1 MTDWKPKDLPTAR
14 AFARRKALEAVPDW
28 ADPETA
34 ERFVTSTIGALLE
47 EGVDI
52 ATLADRAVA
61 DIKLRFEVYRET
73 LRKEAERELNRRYLN
88 TPNIFLSR

>member
-1 MTDWKPKDLPTAR
+1 MTDWKPKNLPTAR

-34 ERFVTSTIGALLE
+34 ERFVTSTVGALLE
-47 EGVDI
+47 EGVDL

-61 DIKLRFEVYRET
+61 DIKFRFEVYRET
-73 LRKEAERELNRRYLN
+73 LRLDAERRLNRRYLRN
-88 TPNIFLSR
+88 GKI